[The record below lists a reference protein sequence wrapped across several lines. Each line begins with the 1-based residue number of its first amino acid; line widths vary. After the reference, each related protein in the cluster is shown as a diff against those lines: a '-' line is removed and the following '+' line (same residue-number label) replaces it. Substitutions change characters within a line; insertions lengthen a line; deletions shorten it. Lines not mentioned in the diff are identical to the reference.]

1 MKKLSE
7 YFSGVAYKILSEV
20 EANPA
25 TSNQHEFNGLAIF
38 KEFLGEAKL
47 SLETSFVWFGHDES
61 ENFGLQSTLTWYD
74 SRERNPKRS
83 AEYRLYYKSNEVM
96 DRAAAGDLLVIAKLK
111 NSDKALAIIIQAGSP
126 FEDEIRWVFGVTSI
140 GTKPAVIDLS
150 KIADKELNFTLRNSL
165 RDLGVELEEPP
176 HERFLKLVDSF
187 GKTPVLPPTAVF
199 SRLIRDAIGKDMDAI
214 EDPDAALIMMID
226 WELRLFEHIERFGI
240 TERLQQGFVLDNGHV
255 DVEGFLSFS
264 LSVQNKRKSR
274 AGAALEHH
282 LGWIFQQNQ
291 IRFSAGAITENRNK
305 PDFLF
310 PGIDAYQDAAF
321 PTANLTML
329 GSKATCKDRW
339 RQVLAEAERIQDKH
353 LFTLERAISENQT
366 TQMQQS
372 RLQLVVPTEIQM
384 TYNARQQNW
393 LLSLKDF
400 VGMVASRD
408 IVV

>member
-1 MKKLSE
+1 
-7 YFSGVAYKILSEV
+7 
-20 EANPA
+20 
-25 TSNQHEFNGLAIF
+25 
-38 KEFLGEAKL
+38 
-47 SLETSFVWFGHDES
+47 
-61 ENFGLQSTLTWYD
+61 
-74 SRERNPKRS
+74 
-83 AEYRLYYKSNEVM
+83 
-96 DRAAAGDLLVIAKLK
+96 
-111 NSDKALAIIIQAGSP
+111 
-126 FEDEIRWVFGVTSI
+126 
-140 GTKPAVIDLS
+140 
-150 KIADKELNFTLRNSL
+150 
-165 RDLGVELEEPP
+165 
-176 HERFLKLVDSF
+176 
-187 GKTPVLPPTAVF
+187 
-199 SRLIRDAIGKDMDAI
+199 
-214 EDPDAALIMMID
+214 
-226 WELRLFEHIERFGI
+226 
-240 TERLQQGFVLDNGHV
+240 V

-282 LGWIFQQNQ
+282 LGWIFQQNK

-310 PGIDAYQDAAF
+310 PGIDAYRDAAF

-372 RLQLVVPTEIQM
+372 RLQLVVPTEIQV
-384 TYNARQQNW
+384 TYNARQQGW

-408 IVV
+408 IVI